1 MTTPRYGRKHGFYCR
16 YEGEYNQKQLVES
29 RAERENSRLNKASR
43 IVQDMGVLG
52 VGEVSRDRQKDQ
64 ESREHMAKMAGL
76 YRNEKLGERKSMS
89 WRSL

>member
-52 VGEVSRDRQKDQ
+52 VGGRLDWTDRDGWTRSGGGGDDTPEGGRGK
-64 ESREHMAKMAGL
+64 
-76 YRNEKLGERKSMS
+76 RNAR
-89 WRSL
+89 